1 MLLFAQTALRIEVNR
16 VLIRRRVDVDEVERN
31 LRLFAVFGID
41 AADDDI
47 GCPDVVTD
55 IGQASG
61 IVDARQALIAIHL
74 PQFFQHGDTFDRIVL
89 GIMLALEL
97 FERRLGQAIERLL
110 RRAIDGLEE
119 DQVHG
124 LAVIGHDEF
133 LF

>member
-1 MLLFAQTALRIEVNR
+1 
-16 VLIRRRVDVDEVERN
+16 
-31 LRLFAVFGID
+31 
-41 AADDDI
+41 
-47 GCPDVVTD
+47 
-55 IGQASG
+55 
-61 IVDARQALIAIHL
+61 
-74 PQFFQHGDTFDRIVL
+74 
-89 GIMLALEL
+89 MLALEL